1 MWVLKWYLVAT
12 KYYLSTT
19 KYYLSTHMWLSLWE
33 LGGKD
38 EEEQQMKYYL
48 GKNYKDY

>member
-19 KYYLSTHMWLSLWE
+19 KYYLSTHMWIFSWE
-33 LGGKD
+33 LEGKD
-38 EEEQQMKYYL
+38 EEEQQMKYNW
-48 GKNYKDY
+48 KQKDEEE